1 MIDIAQ
7 FYTLLG
13 VPRSPGQDEQLMLPG
28 EVRVQVDE
36 SGWTALFEGLQADAR
51 VLSDALEISRQ
62 AGAAIPFVSRSGH
75 LGMKWQSLSSQSETS
90 AAVLALRAGL
100 RQVTPS

>member
-1 MIDIAQ
+1 MIDIAE

-13 VPRSPGQDEQLMLPG
+13 APRSPGRDEQLLLPG

-36 SGWTALFEGLQADAR
+36 SGWTAIFEGLQADAQT
-51 VLSDALEISRQ
+51 LSDALELSRQ

-75 LGMKWQSLSSQSETS
+75 LGMKWQSLGSGADT
-90 AAVLALRAGL
+90 AASVRALRAGL
-100 RQVTPS
+100 RQMVAS